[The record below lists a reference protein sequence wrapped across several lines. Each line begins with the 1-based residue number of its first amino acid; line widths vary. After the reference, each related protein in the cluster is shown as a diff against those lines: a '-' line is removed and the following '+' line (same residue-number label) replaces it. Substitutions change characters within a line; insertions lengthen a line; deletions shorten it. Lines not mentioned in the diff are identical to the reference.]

1 MDFKN
6 IKNKILHFSAVLL
19 ILPCFCACNGETDTV
34 PETNTITQ
42 SPASSEGSIQEVTST
57 PTPEVTLTPVELS
70 VSSDLKEALE
80 NNEGAKIL
88 KAVSDY
94 YTAYY
99 SGDYSAVSSL
109 VPEDMLIPEEDYR
122 EAIKNVKNI
131 ESFSCFYKSGVDY
144 ADYIVYFLFDKIY
157 TTSSARIPEIADLCI
172 SFDGAGNPTVY
183 PLTGSDE
190 VEEAML
196 QSRKRTDVL
205 NLFIKQTIQK
215 SLACQISGNED
226 ALNETFI
233 DGSVAD
239 MQRIIAA
246 NRLTEDYELVDMFV
260 NTVPYTITEIDY
272 IVYVTEKIKFIGID
286 TVAPG
291 LEEYLIK
298 LNEDNLPRIFVGTS
312 SDETDLYRKELMG
325 GSKYSEMAK
334 TVTEDYQKAL
344 ESDPEL
350 YEFVKRMG
358 N

>member
-1 MDFKN
+1 
-6 IKNKILHFSAVLL
+6 
-19 ILPCFCACNGETDTV
+19 
-34 PETNTITQ
+34 
-42 SPASSEGSIQEVTST
+42 
-57 PTPEVTLTPVELS
+57 
-70 VSSDLKEALE
+70 
-80 NNEGAKIL
+80 
-88 KAVSDY
+88 
-94 YTAYY
+94 
-99 SGDYSAVSSL
+99 
-109 VPEDMLIPEEDYR
+109 
-122 EAIKNVKNI
+122 
-131 ESFSCFYKSGVDY
+131 
-144 ADYIVYFLFDKIY
+144 
-157 TTSSARIPEIADLCI
+157 
-172 SFDGAGNPTVY
+172 
-183 PLTGSDE
+183 
-190 VEEAML
+190 
-196 QSRKRTDVL
+196 
-205 NLFIKQTIQK
+205 
-215 SLACQISGNED
+215 
-226 ALNETFI
+226 
-233 DGSVAD
+233 

-298 LNEDNLPRIFVGTS
+298 LNEDNIPRIFVGTS